1 MLDRSIAPVFNK
13 PEIFR
18 LPPVDKSKLSNGIPY
33 FEISTASQPAIKF
46 EMIFRGG
53 NSLEPQTGLSF
64 FTSKMLT
71 SGTKKFSAAAIEEN
85 IALHGAFLD
94 VTSGHDHVALTVY
107 CLEKFLP
114 EVLEIVHQL
123 LNEATFPATELH
135 NLKNIQLQN
144 LRVNK
149 EKTTYLATTL
159 LRSHFYKNDHPYSK
173 IMDEDDVKEVDKEGL
188 IGFYPKLFDMSACS
202 VFVSGGGRNCYE
214 MIDRVFGRDKISVT
228 PESLKTTMPEYNSGT
243 FHLEKDGALQSSIRV
258 AFPTIPQSDEEY
270 PVLALGNEILGGYF
284 GSRLMKNIREDKGFT
299 YGIHSSII
307 NLLDG
312 SYWICGTDVR
322 KEVKDETIGE
332 IKKEVA
338 RLCQEPVSDDE
349 METVKNYMLGSF
361 LNSLNTPFS
370 IMEKY
375 KSVYYHSLQDTY
387 YEDLFREIEQADAY
401 KLMEIYNKYFKEEN
415 FLIATAG

>member
-1 MLDRSIAPVFNK
+1 MLDRSLAPVFKK
-13 PEIFR
+13 PEIFKI
-18 LPPVDKSKLSNGIPY
+18 PPVDKSKLSNGIPY

-53 NSLEPQTGLSF
+53 NSMEPQTGLSF

-71 SGTKKFSAAAIEEN
+71 AGTRKLSATAIEEQ
-85 IALHGAFLD
+85 IALYGAFLD
-94 VTSGHDHVALTVY
+94 VSSGHDHVALTVY
-107 CLEKFLP
+107 CLEKYLP

-135 NLKNIQLQN
+135 NLKNIQLQT

-149 EKTTYLATTL
+149 EKTTYLATIL
-159 LRSHFYKNDHPYSK
+159 LRSHFYKNDHPYSR
-173 IMDEDDVKEVDKEGL
+173 ILDEKDVKEIDKDKL
-188 IGFYPKLFDMSACS
+188 IGFYPELFDMATCS
-202 VFVSGGGRNCYE
+202 IFVSGGGKNCFE
-214 MIDRVFGRDKISVT
+214 LINSVFGKDKISMPSGNLT
-228 PESLKTTMPEYNSGT
+228 TTMPEYNSGT
-243 FHLEKDGALQSSIRV
+243 FHLDKDGALQSSIRI

-270 PVLALGNEILGGYF
+270 PALALCNEILGGYF

-322 KEVKDETIGE
+322 KEVKDETIQE
-332 IKKEVA
+332 VIKEVN
-338 RLCQEPVSDDE
+338 RLCNEPVSDDE

-370 IMEKY
+370 IMEKF
-375 KSVYYHSLQDTY
+375 KSVYYHNLQDTY

-401 KLMEIYNKYFKEEN
+401 RLMDLYNKYFKKEN
-415 FLIATAG
+415 FLIASAG